1 MIQSEQLSNLVF
13 PFQGKMIDE
22 KKNSNNIHFRRW
34 QIHLHLVSYHKRF
47 TFNVCAKCFIFY
59 DVFFFLFISF
69 LYFGEWVAIHWTVWF
84 TLEMSE
90 FNEIAFHMKN
100 EFQWKKKL
108 TFDIHTLKMAS
119 DMFGE
124 RKKKLEQ
131 RFWAN

>member
-1 MIQSEQLSNLVF
+1 MIQSWQLSNLVF

-22 KKNSNNIHFRRW
+22 KKTATIFTFVVDKSICILSHTISDLLFIFA
-34 QIHLHLVSYHKRF
+34 QSVLYFMMFSFSSSFLFFILVNELRF
-47 TFNVCAKCFIFY
+47 TELCDSHSKWANSTKLHFICKTSFN
-59 DVFFFLFISF
+59 
-69 LYFGEWVAIHWTVWF
+69 G
-84 TLEMSE
+84 
-90 FNEIAFHMKN
+90 N
-100 EFQWKKKL
+100 KKL